1 MPQEP
6 NKPKVPNSTVIQT
19 VSIQPA
25 PIKSVSANT
34 EFGTAQVL
42 PEQMSLVAHQH
53 IQNYLS
59 KYRKYRLDKNDL
71 NSILRLSTHLRVF
84 GLLSA
89 VGYLNQSN
97 AQAGEVRERT
107 VPVWESLLG
116 QMLDENNPLERQ
128 QMMTTVVE
136 MAGNQPKQYMAT
148 WRRSL
153 MLANHWN
160 FWARSYQEE
169 E

>member
-1 MPQEP
+1 MPQEL
-6 NKPKVPNSTVIQT
+6 NKPKAPNSKVIQT
-19 VSIQPA
+19 VSIKPA
-25 PIKSVSANT
+25 QIQTASTNT
-34 EFGTAQVL
+34 DIGTAQVL

-116 QMLDENNPLERQ
+116 QMLDENNLLERQ

-136 MAGNQPKQYMAT
+136 MTRNQPKQYMAT

-160 FWARSYQEE
+160 FWARAYQEE